1 MVVGVSVTSSP
12 VGRPPQRASYG
23 AALIR
28 TGSTVPLFLVASII
42 TAVVYF
48 ASVNVLDAVLPA
60 PWIAVLLGLSITLVL
75 WLLLSFFARGWTTFD
90 RANALISSRL
100 RSRLLSLSAQFK
112 SWEMYIKDSPQNL
125 TYFEQ
130 VQAYLESIEDIFK
143 TGRSMWVLGTGYL
156 EIGQLLDRAEETMI
170 EFAPVSEVIAQA
182 NLVEL
187 YLEGSAIGQREKLL
201 NILRTAVQELNLPLS
216 VAPPQE
222 GPRLGLRSVKQVLNS
237 YRHDLWE
244 ALVRMRNQLLSVTFI
259 IALFTYVLL
268 CFAVLSGVPTVAMMS
283 ITIFYFLGA
292 ASGFFS
298 RLSTESRANRLGDD
312 YGVSMARIVLTP
324 LMSGL
329 SAIAGVL
336 VVAMS
341 LSLLRSPLRLVSVYD
356 ATSALNVLAAAV
368 FGLLPNIFANTLLR
382 RSSRY
387 VALLQSTEA
396 MASDTEEFQGAKT
409 WLEQLSGSAFA
420 QARQWSR
427 TGAGLA
433 IFGFLLVV
441 GGVIAIFAGHT
452 VPGLIVA
459 LAGVVPEIIVVFS
472 LQQARKSEKL
482 ADETME
488 KDLREEIL

>member
-100 RSRLLSLSAQFK
+100 KSRLLSLSAQFV
-112 SWEMYIKDSPQNL
+112 SWRWNGKDRNDQ
-125 TYFEQ
+125 TDFKQ
-130 VQAYLESIEDIFK
+130 AQAYFDSIEDIFK